1 MGVSNRVAWAFDLDG
16 VIWTGRDPIPGSAE
30 TVAALVESGHRVGFV
45 TNNSFATVGEQEAK
59 LASFGIEAEGR
70 VITSAMAG
78 AALVEPGERVYV
90 LGGQGVVEAVE
101 ARGAVVVD
109 GGSDCRPDAVLVG
122 LDRNLSYDRLSTAVL
137 ALNAGAR
144 FVATNTDSTYPSE
157 RGMLPGGGSIVAAVR
172 CATGVEPIVAG
183 KPHEA
188 QAQLVRSI
196 LGPDGIM
203 IGDRPETDGRFAQ
216 AMGYRFGLVLTGVT
230 GRGDLPIEPEPLWVD
245 DDVAHLVPRILDDL

>member
-1 MGVSNRVAWAFDLDG
+1 MGDSSPVAWAFDLDG
-16 VIWTGRDPIPGSAE
+16 VIWTGRAPIPGSAE
-30 TVAALVESGHRVGFV
+30 TVAALVDGGHLVAFV
-45 TNNSFATVGEQEAK
+45 TNNSFATVAEQEAK

-78 AALVEPGERVYV
+78 ASLVEPGERVYV
-90 LGGQGVVEAVE
+90 LGGPGVVEAVE

-109 GGSDCRPDAVLVG
+109 GSSDGQPTAVLVG
-122 LDRNLSYDRLSTAVL
+122 LDRNLSYDRLSEAVL
-137 ALNAGAR
+137 ALHAGAR

-157 RGMLPGGGSIVAAVR
+157 RGLLPGGGSIVAAVQ
-172 CATGVEPIVAG
+172 CATGVEPVVAG

-203 IGDRPETDGRFAQ
+203 IGDRPETDGRFAK
-216 AMGYRFGLVLTGVT
+216 AMGYRFGLVLSGVT
-230 GRGDLPIEPEPLWVD
+230 GRNDLPIQPEPLWVG
-245 DDVAHLVPRILDDL
+245 DDVARLVPRILAEL